1 MTNTAQR
8 AKLVYIL
15 KFEDTSSLQFLER
28 NYSLV
33 LWLLFGYFEFTPCLF
48 GFTLVCTSL
57 PFSLPYFMLPH
68 FLELIISPFY
78 VSFIYFPL
86 SLSINSLPYYILPHF
101 LEPIISP
108 FYVSL
113 I

>member
-1 MTNTAQR
+1 MVWLSSWQIPFLFTSAEEVKEEEWGDAVLYTAQ
-8 AKLVYIL
+8 
-15 KFEDTSSLQFLER
+15 
-28 NYSLV
+28 
-33 LWLLFGYFEFTPCLF
+33 CLGTESV

-57 PFSLPYFMLPH
+57 PFHLPF
-68 FLELIISPFY
+68 
-78 VSFIYFPL
+78 
-86 SLSINSLPYYILPHF
+86 SLPYYILPHF